1 MKRKKPSR
9 DGRDRKEIINVE
21 LHYAQSPQ
29 REKLLLAQVLII
41 NQSSLY
47 PVQEGE
53 SNGGRGRRRKKI
65 LREESACSEEP
76 SLLAVLIHPAIS
88 SCEGDAVGLCPQL
101 KQIK

>member
-53 SNGGRGRRRKKI
+53 SKRGRRRKKI